1 MDRDAACLAAAQE
14 AAYLGSSV
22 GVFDYVKPSPH
33 GATWGLGGTCVN
45 VGCIPKKLM
54 HQAALIGEYIKDA
67 SYYGWDVPEVHHH
80 WNTLVNNVQD
90 YIRGLNYNYRQTLM
104 SKHVRYF
111 NQLAYVKD
119 PHTIEGTDIF
129 GEVGSVVE
137 E

>member
-1 MDRDAACLAAAQE
+1 M
-14 AAYLGSSV
+14 
-22 GVFDYVKPSPH
+22 
-33 GATWGLGGTCVN
+33 
-45 VGCIPKKLM
+45 
-54 HQAALIGEYIKDA
+54 
-67 SYYGWDVPEVHHH
+67 
-80 WNTLVNNVQD
+80 NNVQD